1 MTKEE
6 MKEELAECEM
16 RYEDE
21 KRKIL
26 RKYAIDNNPYKQ
38 GDIICGHDTIIKIES
53 MKIALYSYSGPQM
66 VYKGT
71 QLNKDLSVSKKQN
84 NTEIYQMD
92 AKLIPTCND

>member
-1 MTKEE
+1 

-38 GDIICGHDTIIKIES
+38 GDIITGHGTVIKIES
-53 MKIALYSYSGPQM
+53 MKIALYAYNGPQM
-66 VYKGT
+66 VYNGV
-71 QLNKDLSVSKKQN
+71 QLNKDLSVSKRQI
-84 NTEIYQMD
+84 NTEIYQSD
-92 AKLIPTCND
+92 AKLVTA